1 MLFCMSKKRIVSLL
15 PSCTEIVCAL
25 GCAGQLVGRSHE
37 CDFPPEIQSLPVCTS
52 ARLNPDA
59 SSAEIDGEIKSLL
72 QRALSI
78 YEVNAARIE
87 QLRPDLILT
96 QDQCEVCAVSVADL
110 RKALP
115 NGPEI
120 LSVSPRRL
128 ADVWKD
134 IQTIAD
140 AAGVGEA
147 GREWLSQLKH
157 RVVDVIQKTCMIK
170 KRPDVACIE
179 WIDPL
184 MAAGN
189 WAPEMVDLAGGRD
202 VLGAPGRH
210 SAWLEWEKLVQADA
224 DVIVLMPCGFDLER
238 TRRESKSLT
247 DRPGWR
253 DLQAVKTR
261 NVYITDGNHYFN
273 RPGPRVVESI
283 EILAEILHP
292 KLFSFGHESRAWS
305 HFTGVP

>member
-1 MLFCMSKKRIVSLL
+1 MLFWMSKKRIVSLL
-15 PSCTEIVCAL
+15 PACTEIVCGL

-52 ARLNPDA
+52 ARLNPA
-59 SSAEIDGEIKSLL
+59 SSSAEIDRQVTSLL
-72 QRALSI
+72 QRALSVH
-78 YEVNAARIE
+78 EVNATRIE
-87 QLRPDLILT
+87 QLHPDLILT

-115 NGPEI
+115 HPPEI

-140 AAGVGEA
+140 AAGVGET
-147 GREWLSQLKH
+147 GRAWLLQLKH

-170 KRPDVACIE
+170 KRPAVACVE
-179 WIDPL
+179 WLDPL

-189 WAPEMVDLAGGRD
+189 WVPEMVDLAGGRD
-202 VLGAPGRH
+202 LLGVAGAH
-210 SAWLEWEKLVQADA
+210 SVSLEWEKLARSNA
-224 DVIVLMPCGFDLER
+224 DVIVLMPCGLDLER
-238 TRRESKSLT
+238 TRRESSLLT
-247 DRPGWR
+247 NHPGWR
-253 DLQAVKTR
+253 DLRAVKAR
-261 NVYITDGNHYFN
+261 NVFITDGNHYFN

-292 KLFSFGHESRAWS
+292 KLFSFGHQNRAWS
-305 HFTGVP
+305 RL

>member
-1 MLFCMSKKRIVSLL
+1 MSKKRIVSLL

-52 ARLNPDA
+52 ARLDPAA
-59 SSAEIDGEIKSLL
+59 SSAEIDRQIKSLL

-78 YEVNAARIE
+78 YEVDAARIE

-115 NGPEI
+115 HGTEI

-134 IQTIAD
+134 IQTIAE
-140 AAGVGEA
+140 AAGAGEE
-147 GREWLSQLKH
+147 GRERLSQLKH
-157 RVVDVIQKTCMIK
+157 HVVDVIQKTCMIK
-170 KRPDVACIE
+170 KRPAIACVE
-179 WIDPL
+179 WLDPL

-189 WAPEMVDLAGGRD
+189 WVPEMVDLAGGRD
-202 VLGAPGRH
+202 LLGTVGGH
-210 SAWLEWEKLVQADA
+210 SAWLEWEKLARSNA
-224 DVIVLMPCGFDLER
+224 DVIVLMPCGLDLER
-238 TRRESKSLT
+238 TRRESTFLT
-247 DRPGWR
+247 NRPGWQ
-253 DLQAVKTR
+253 DLRAVKSK
-261 NVYITDGNHYFN
+261 NVFITDGSHYFN

-283 EILAEILHP
+283 EILAEMLHP
-292 KLFSFGHESRAWS
+292 KLFSFGHEHRGWERL
-305 HFTGVP
+305 